1 MRGYSKMSD
10 EERQQITKLHAK
22 PYDGYAVGNVPSNM
36 TPLTVYDAVN
46 DKGGI
51 TVTNTGEVK
60 TYHNHKI
67 NEIAAKNLHYDEI
80 DEPYEFKSGGPVDSF
95 REEDE
100 KEYEEVEE
108 EDFEG
113 EIEDD
118 KIDGI
123 TESVNKTLDMFKR
136 IKNYN

>member
-1 MRGYSKMSD
+1 MSD

-22 PYDGYAVGNVPSNM
+22 PYDGYAVGNVQSNM
-36 TPLTVYDAVN
+36 TPLTVYDAIN
-46 DKGGI
+46 DKEGI
-51 TVTNTGEVK
+51 TVTNTGLVK
-60 TYHNHKI
+60 TYHNHNI

-100 KEYEEVEE
+100 EEYDEIEEM
-108 EDFEG
+108 DFEG
-113 EIEDD
+113 DIEEEKIED
-118 KIDGI
+118 I

-136 IKNYN
+136 FKKYN

>member
-22 PYDGYAVGNVPSNM
+22 PYDGYAVGNVPTNM
-36 TPLTVYDAVN
+36 TPLSVYDARN
-46 DKGGI
+46 DKDGI
-51 TVTNTGEVK
+51 TVTNTGVVK
-60 TYHNHKI
+60 TYHNHNI

-80 DEPYEFKSGGPVDSF
+80 DEPYEFKSGGPMDSF

-100 KEYEEVEE
+100 EEYDEIEEM
-108 EDFEG
+108 DFEG
-113 EIEDD
+113 DIEEDKIED
-118 KIDGI
+118 I

-136 IKNYN
+136 FKKYN